1 MYVSVLREAGEWE
14 AGVREG
20 GAAPGEEL
28 RIRLLMEVVIDCDH
42 DTPYVLVTHGHP
54 ECSRLRA
61 LTLGGWSQEKQAVP
75 RGLIQSVI

>member
-28 RIRLLMEVVIDCDH
+28 RIRLLMEVVIDGDH
-42 DTPYVLVTHGHP
+42 DKPHVLVTHGHP
-54 ECSRLRA
+54 
-61 LTLGGWSQEKQAVP
+61 
-75 RGLIQSVI
+75 